1 GDFYNANFINAK
13 IDMEKGE
20 GPDIAAKYV
29 VRAYPSYLFL
39 NPKGNIVHRGI
50 GSMDPEQF
58 VVLGKIALDPQR
70 NFAAIRSKYE
80 ADPSN
85 ADLVLLYCNELKK
98 VYDNTYVA
106 VAENYLN
113 KLDESALLDR
123 KNWMIMEGFVE
134 SLDSKS
140 FLFLIKNQK
149 KYEKNFGKEKVNKKI
164 DAVVEAEVYKAFR
177 AKDVDLLKTVAEKI
191 KSMHL
196 PNNDYYQ
203 ALISLRIS
211 TINQDWNSYGES
223 FIAMVSHN
231 PDLDANTINSY
242 AWNCYKFIND
252 VSLLEK
258 VAQIIGKTVDK
269 HDYYALHDTYAS
281 LLYKAKKYEKA
292 LEEANKAIALA
303 RENNEDFSGTTELI
317 NDIRAAM
324 GE

>member
-1 GDFYNANFINAK
+1 
-13 IDMEKGE
+13 
-20 GPDIAAKYV
+20 
-29 VRAYPSYLFL
+29 
-39 NPKGNIVHRGI
+39 
-50 GSMDPEQF
+50 MDPEQF

-70 NFAAIRSKYE
+70 NFAAIRAKYE
-80 ADPSN
+80 ADPFN
-85 ADLVLLYCNELKK
+85 ADLVLLYCKELKK
-98 VYDNTYVA
+98 VYDNSYVA

-123 KNWMIMEGFVE
+123 KNWMIIEGFVE
-134 SLDSKS
+134 SIDSKS

-177 AKDVDLLKTVAEKI
+177 AKNVDMLNALADRIEAKQL
-191 KSMHL
+191 S
-196 PNNDYYQ
+196 NNDYYQ

-211 TINQDWNSYGES
+211 TLNQDWDRYGES
-223 FIAMVSHN
+223 FITMVSHN
-231 PDLDANTINSY
+231 PGIEANTINSY

-258 VAQIIGKTVDK
+258 VAKTIEKTVEK
-269 HDYYALHDTYAS
+269 HDSYAIHDTYAS
-281 LLYKAKKYEKA
+281 LLYKAQKYDKA

-324 GE
+324 KK